1 MQMNIVKIQPSIL
14 HTHKSN
20 DITKNNDVTNTTHGL
35 TRLSKKKKKKK
46 KKKKTLQYTTNQ
58 INIKNIINNNNVIM

>member
-46 KKKKTLQYTTNQ
+46 K
-58 INIKNIINNNNVIM
+58 NIIVYE